1 MQRKTPKIEVIAA
14 MAAFMFMLALAL
26 VARADSNCTSAAA
39 CGDALDETNPGD
51 NQAGDA
57 GADRDPP
64 DGKRT

>member
-1 MQRKTPKIEVIAA
+1 MQRKISNTETIAA
-14 MAAFMFMLALAL
+14 MAAFLFMLALAP
-26 VARADSNCTSAAA
+26 VVRADSNCTSATA
-39 CGDALDETNPGD
+39 CGDALDEATPGD

>member
-1 MQRKTPKIEVIAA
+1 MQRKTPKNEVIAA
-14 MAAFMFMLALAL
+14 MAAFLFMLALAPA
-26 VARADSNCTSAAA
+26 VHADSNCTSAAA
-39 CGDALDETNPGD
+39 CGDALDETTPGD